1 MVRVASFFRIR
12 GETIWKLSGDTLAGL
27 QRRFPSVE
35 FHATADAAEFATA
48 LCQSEIFLGFEVP
61 REYFVG
67 AKWLRWAHSF
77 QAGVEASLFPDLVTS
92 EVLLTNGSGLHD
104 VVIPE
109 HVIGAMLALARN
121 FHFAR
126 DVQSRAAWDR
136 LTVAT
141 AGGGMRRLAGSTV
154 AVLGAGPIGEGITSR
169 LNALGAHV
177 HVMRRRPGRPVYGA
191 EAMLG
196 ASDLHALLA
205 WADFVVIALPLTSET
220 RNIID
225 AQAIS
230 RMKPGAFLINVGR
243 GEMLDEVALLEALR
257 AGRLAGAALDVFHA
271 EPLPA
276 ADPLW
281 AEPRVLL
288 TPHLSGFT
296 LDYFD
301 RSLDLFEDNL
311 RRFLAGEP
319 LRNVVDKR
327 LGYVVRE

>member
-12 GETIWKLSGDTLAGL
+12 GEIIWKLSGDKLAEL
-27 QRRFPSVE
+27 QRRFPKVE
-35 FHATADAAEFATA
+35 FHATADAAEFASA
-48 LCQSEIFLGFEVP
+48 LGESEIFLGFEVP
-61 REYFVG
+61 RECFAD
-67 AKWLRWAHSF
+67 AKRLRWAHSF
-77 QAGVEASLFPDLVTS
+77 QAGVEASLFPELVTS
-92 EVLLTNGSGLHD
+92 EVVLTNGSGLHD

-109 HVIGAMLALARN
+109 HVIGAMLALCRN

-126 DVQSRAAWDR
+126 DVQNRAAWDR

-141 AGGGMRRLAGSTV
+141 AGGGMRRLAGSNV
-154 AVLGAGPIGEGITSR
+154 AVLGAGPIGEGIATR
-169 LNALGAHV
+169 LNALGAQV
-177 HVMRRRPGRPVYGA
+177 RVLRRRPGRPVPGA
-191 EAMLG
+191 AATVG

-205 WADFVVIALPLTSET
+205 WADFTVIALPLTSET

-225 AQAIS
+225 AQALAQ
-230 RMKPGAFLINVGR
+230 MKQGALLINVGR
-243 GEMLDEVALLEALR
+243 GEMLDEAALLEALR
-257 AGRLAGAALDVFHA
+257 AGRLAGAALDVFRE

-276 ADPLW
+276 GDPLW

-311 RRFLAGEP
+311 RRFLGGEP
-319 LRNVVDKR
+319 LHNVVDKR